1 MNQTVAASSVS
12 PPEMP
17 SSHLAPG
24 VLILDDDFVQREW
37 LLHIL
42 KRVGER
48 TVFAAADGEEAL
60 DCLDAN
66 PGQIGLVICDLQL
79 PGMDGMAFL
88 RRVGDSGH
96 RPGVIIS
103 SASDSGVMRSVELMA
118 AAVGLTVHGSLAK
131 PVNVSNMQSLL
142 NQYRQA
148 PAPVPR
154 PRAISLTPADVARAF
169 ENHELVAFFQ
179 PKANMATGELA
190 GVEAL
195 VRWIHPQHG
204 ILAPAMFLPRIESCG
219 ELSRLTEVVLTS
231 AVKQVAAWQRMG
243 RRIPVSV
250 NLSLSALTN
259 LKFCE
264 EALALAT
271 RHGVLAQDV
280 TFEILETAALTDVGR
295 TLETMSRLRLN
306 GFGLAIDDFGTGFS
320 SFKQLSSIPFTELK
334 IDRTFVTGVAQSP
347 RQAAMVRSCIELAQ
361 RLNLKVVAEGVE
373 TESDWDF
380 LAAAG
385 ATEAQGFLIA
395 KPVPGEKIISAAD
408 GWRENRLH

>member
-1 MNQTVAASSVS
+1 
-12 PPEMP
+12 
-17 SSHLAPG
+17 
-24 VLILDDDFVQREW
+24 
-37 LLHIL
+37 
-42 KRVGER
+42 
-48 TVFAAADGEEAL
+48 
-60 DCLDAN
+60 
-66 PGQIGLVICDLQL
+66 
-79 PGMDGMAFL
+79 
-88 RRVGDSGH
+88 
-96 RPGVIIS
+96 
-103 SASDSGVMRSVELMA
+103 MRSVELMA

-148 PAPVPR
+148 PVPAPR

-231 AVKQVAAWQRMG
+231 AVKQAAAWQRMG

-259 LKFCE
+259 PKFCE
-264 EALALAT
+264 EAQALVA

-320 SFKQLSSIPFTELK
+320 SFEQLSSIPFTELK
-334 IDRTFVTGVAQSP
+334 IDRSFVTGVAQSP

-395 KPVPGEKIISAAD
+395 KPVPGEKIIPAAD
-408 GWRENRLH
+408 GWREKRRH